1 MIYQPRK
8 ETEYRQTASL
18 KSEILVS
25 PGTSRVPRIRDSTR
39 LVDIDR
45 NLFLPPQGKT
55 RNQVWLIATVGSNP
69 TLSAIESIGLVSF
82 HEAFFVRV
90 FGWFVEEEKATLDE
104 RVAF

>member
-1 MIYQPRK
+1 M
-8 ETEYRQTASL
+8 
-18 KSEILVS
+18 
-25 PGTSRVPRIRDSTR
+25 
-39 LVDIDR
+39 
-45 NLFLPPQGKT
+45 
-55 RNQVWLIATVGSNP
+55 WLIATVGSNP